1 MFAVCDMI
9 VLYSS
14 DEWEIVI
21 VQKPTDNAL
30 FDIAY
35 NSAILSAVDDIPAI
49 TYEFAS

>member
-21 VQKPTDNAL
+21 LQKPTDNDL
-30 FDIAY
+30 FDIPN
-35 NSAILSAVDDIPAI
+35 NSAILSVVNDIPDI
-49 TYEFAS
+49 TYELAS